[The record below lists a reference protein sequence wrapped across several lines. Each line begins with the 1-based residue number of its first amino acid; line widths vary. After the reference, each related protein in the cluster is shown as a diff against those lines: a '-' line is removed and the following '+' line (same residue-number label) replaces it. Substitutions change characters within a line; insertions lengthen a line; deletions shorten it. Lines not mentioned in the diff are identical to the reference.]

1 MGSMKVHQLARGFWE
16 HEPSLS
22 LGCKRLR
29 PLAPKLANTDSVA
42 SFDLKSFIR
51 PESGPRKLG
60 SSDEKKDSHQVET
73 HPGGTRW
80 NPTQEQIGILEML
93 YRGGM
98 RTPNAQQIEQITA
111 QLGRY
116 GKIEGKNV
124 FYWFQNHKARERQK
138 QKRNSLGLSHSPRT
152 PGTITSISLDSRI
165 QVQHQPGPNG
175 VAETSGGIPFM
186 PTWLCVGDLDLNVTD
201 SQLFDL
207 FSQVG
212 PIVSVRVCTDLT
224 TLRSLGYGYVNYN
237 NPQDA
242 ARALDVLNFTPLNN
256 KPIRIMCSHR
266 DPSVRKSG
274 TGNIFIKN
282 LDKAIDH
289 KALHDTF
296 SSFGNILSCK
306 VATDASG

>member
-152 PGTITSISLDSRI
+152 PGTITSISLDSRGEVERDEDSPYKRKCRSWAFECLELEEI
-165 QVQHQPGPNG
+165 RSCR
-175 VAETSGGIPFM
+175 EE
-186 PTWLCVGDLDLNVTD
+186 GDRTLE
-201 SQLFDL
+201 LF
-207 FSQVG
+207 
-212 PIVSVRVCTDLT
+212 
-224 TLRSLGYGYVNYN
+224 
-237 NPQDA
+237 
-242 ARALDVLNFTPLNN
+242 PLH
-256 KPIRIMCSHR
+256 PEGR
-266 DPSVRKSG
+266 
-274 TGNIFIKN
+274 
-282 LDKAIDH
+282 
-289 KALHDTF
+289 
-296 SSFGNILSCK
+296 
-306 VATDASG
+306 

>member
-16 HEPSLS
+16 HEQTSLS

-29 PLAPKLANTDSVA
+29 PLAPKLANNTTTTATEITNTITSVS

-60 SSDEKKDSHQVET
+60 SSEDKKDSPPQVET

-111 QLGRY
+111 QLSRY

-152 PGTITSISLDSRI
+152 PGPITTISLETKGEVLEKDEDSPYKRKCRSW
-165 QVQHQPGPNG
+165 GF
-175 VAETSGGIPFM
+175 ECLELEESRSS
-186 PTWLCVGDLDLNVTD
+186 CREEGDRTLE
-201 SQLFDL
+201 LF
-207 FSQVG
+207 
-212 PIVSVRVCTDLT
+212 
-224 TLRSLGYGYVNYN
+224 
-237 NPQDA
+237 
-242 ARALDVLNFTPLNN
+242 PLH
-256 KPIRIMCSHR
+256 PEGR
-266 DPSVRKSG
+266 
-274 TGNIFIKN
+274 
-282 LDKAIDH
+282 
-289 KALHDTF
+289 
-296 SSFGNILSCK
+296 
-306 VATDASG
+306 

>member
-1 MGSMKVHQLARGFWE
+1 MKVHQLATRGLIWE

-29 PLAPKLANTDSVA
+29 PLAPKLSHSDSPSPTSTVS

-51 PESGPRKLG
+51 PECGPRKLC
-60 SSDEKKDSHQVET
+60 SSHDKKDSPPQVET

-111 QLGRY
+111 QLGKY

-152 PGTITSISLDSRI
+152 PSSVTTISLDTK
-165 QVQHQPGPNG
+165 V
-175 VAETSGGIPFM
+175 ETEREEDSPYKRKCRSWGFEVEEIRR
-186 PTWLCVGDLDLNVTD
+186 CRDEGDRTLE
-201 SQLFDL
+201 LF
-207 FSQVG
+207 
-212 PIVSVRVCTDLT
+212 
-224 TLRSLGYGYVNYN
+224 
-237 NPQDA
+237 
-242 ARALDVLNFTPLNN
+242 PLH
-256 KPIRIMCSHR
+256 PEGR
-266 DPSVRKSG
+266 
-274 TGNIFIKN
+274 
-282 LDKAIDH
+282 
-289 KALHDTF
+289 
-296 SSFGNILSCK
+296 
-306 VATDASG
+306 